1 MTFTEQLRYRLQQ
14 LNGAEKLILVNV
26 ACFVLPLF
34 VKTLL
39 FLFNIPSGM
48 FLGWFEL
55 SSSWGDLLF
64 KPWTLVT
71 YSFLHSGFF
80 HLFWNM
86 YLLFFASRLF
96 LNLFQE
102 KTFFNVYFLG
112 VLVGGFTFMTSY
124 ALFPA
129 FQNSSPMMIGAS
141 AGVMAVLIFMST
153 YSPDLEV
160 RLILFNVKLRYL
172 GLAFVLLD
180 VIQIPYGNAGGHL
193 AHIGGAA
200 LGFFYVQRLNKG
212 TDIGIPFERFVDS
225 ILKIFKKK
233 SSLKTV
239 YRNTS
244 NKKAQD
250 SSAQKDSNFQK
261 RIDEILD
268 KISASGYESLTKEE
282 KEFLF
287 RAGKK

>member
-1 MTFTEQLRYRLQQ
+1 MTFTDQLRYRLQQ

-96 LNLFQE
+96 LNLFQI

-112 VLVGGFTFMTSY
+112 VLIGGFTFMASY

-141 AGVMAVLIFMST
+141 AGVMAVLIFMAT

-180 VIQIPYGNAGGHL
+180 VIQIPYGNAGGHI

-212 TDIGIPFERFVDS
+212 TPKDRIGI
-225 ILKIFKKK
+225 
-233 SSLKTV
+233 SSP
-239 YRNTS
+239 RPNTS
-244 NKKAQD
+244 IVMSWSKSKNRFSAKARRVKND
-250 SSAQKDSNFQK
+250 LRFFIYPYFFPARKRNSFSSFVRLS
-261 RIDEILD
+261 
-268 KISASGYESLTKEE
+268 
-282 KEFLF
+282 
-287 RAGKK
+287 